1 MKKEVSFYHLTSTPV
16 EKALPHLVFKIY
28 NTNVRCLIVCKDD
41 QQMREINDVLWS
53 FSTKKFIPHGSTEE
67 DNKSIQ
73 PVLVSTSIDELSN
86 NPEVVVI
93 LNNQNINSNTNFKN
107 HIYMV
112 YGNKDD
118 SNVSQFYNLYQSYTS
133 KDYNTKLWTLDKA
146 GKWVNADSRKMLD

>member
-1 MKKEVSFYHLTSTPV
+1 MNKEVSFYHLTSTPV

-28 NTNVRCLIVCKDD
+28 NAKARCLIVCKDAK
-41 QQMREINDVLWS
+41 QMNEINDVLWT

-67 DNKSIQ
+67 ENKSIQ

-93 LNNQNINSNTNFKN
+93 LNNQNIESNTNFKKYL
-107 HIYMV
+107 YMV

-118 SNVSQFYNLYQSYTS
+118 FNVIGFYNLYQSYTTKS
-133 KDYNTKLWTLDKA
+133 YKTKLWTLDMD
-146 GKWVNADSRKMLD
+146 GKWVA